1 MALFGLFGPKPD
13 ALPPPE
19 QQTWMLQ
26 AWGWLERHVGQGRG
40 LPPQPIIVPT
50 PESMPVPMAQGHQL
64 ALNVSDF
71 VQQRA
76 GLSDWH
82 CALEPQEPDHLR
94 DLALATGGRHSS
106 RGAAGTFR
114 VGGGRTTITYDP
126 DQLEDLE
133 SFVALMAHEWSHHLL
148 ALVHAPRPG
157 GPEVEE
163 PLTDLCAVYLGFGVF
178 QANAAFSFGQYSEG
192 VGGGWRSRSLGYLG
206 QKGSSFALAIAAVAT
221 DTPVRSIK
229 RHLSP
234 NPRSWFVHGV
244 RACRGGVYPRPKYG
258 VDGRG

>member
-19 QQTWMLQ
+19 QQAWMLE
-26 AWGWLERHVGQGRG
+26 AWRWLGLHVGEGRK
-40 LPPQPIIVPT
+40 LPAGPIVLPT

-64 ALNVSDF
+64 ALNVSGF

-76 GLSDWH
+76 GLGDWR
-82 CALEPQEPDHLR
+82 CALEPQQPDHLR
-94 DLALATGGRHSS
+94 DIALRTGGQVSS

-114 VGGGRTTITYDP
+114 VEGGRAAISYDP

-133 SFVALMAHEWSHHLL
+133 SLVALMAHEWSHHLL
-148 ALVHAPRPG
+148 ALVRAPRPG

-178 QANAAFSFGQYSEG
+178 QANAAFSFGQYTEG
-192 VGGGWRSRSLGYLG
+192 LGGGWRSRSLGYLG

-221 DTPVRSIK
+221 DEPIRPIK

-234 NPRSWFVHGV
+234 NPRSWFVEGV
-244 RACRGGVYPRPKYG
+244 KELGRSKRAGEG
-258 VDGRG
+258 

>member
-1 MALFGLFGPKPD
+1 MFGLFGPKRD

-19 QQTWMLQ
+19 QRAWMLQ
-26 AWGWLERHVGQGRG
+26 AWRWLERQLGEGRG
-40 LPPQPIIVPT
+40 LAPGAIVLPT

-64 ALNVSDF
+64 ALNISDF
-71 VQQRA
+71 VQRRA
-76 GLSDWH
+76 GLEGWT
-82 CALEPQEPDHLR
+82 CRLEPQQPDHLR
-94 DLALATGGRHSS
+94 ELALRTGGRHQG

-114 VGGGRTTITYDP
+114 VESGRATISYDP
-126 DQLEDLE
+126 EQLDDLE
-133 SFVALMAHEWSHHLL
+133 SFAALMAHEWSHHLL

-192 VGGGWRSRSLGYLG
+192 LGGGWRSRSLGYLG
-206 QKGSSFALAIAAVAT
+206 QKGSSFALAIAATAS
-221 DTPVRSIK
+221 DTPARSIR

-234 NPRSWFVHGV
+234 NPRTWFTQGV
-244 RACRGGVYPRPKYG
+244 KELRRQGASPG
-258 VDGRG
+258 